1 MGDLKP
7 IGSEKLK
14 GEDKLKRILELTYFN
29 ENKNVPSSP
38 RAEIIKESTIGGI
51 YGIVK
56 EKDSYY
62 VKRGLNE
69 SSLDYIGGMFMKNKN
84 RFSSYSEALKR
95 LELLK
100 GQEELQ
106 EATKYVLKQPK
117 PVAAEEPMAPPAEA
131 VADMPPALP
140 PAEGDGEPM
149 SDVGLDDIPTDGAED
164 APSPES
170 EEDNDPIKLIQK
182 LTGKLGQKLRSAQ
195 EDMES
200 DDIKYVINSVVS
212 ALNLD
217 KLDSI
222 DKEEILTQFEDEEDY
237 EGEEPE
243 MGGEEVAPEGEDSDL
258 GEENDLSMDALEAL
272 INTPFEEI
280 DEDDD
285 FGVGL
290 TPGGEE
296 DEYFR
301 NSENSYD
308 DEDGFGDFDFNFDIK
323 EEDPI
328 DAYEGRR
335 RYDSNSETK
344 ISKDDI
350 EKHIDNKRNEP
361 KKEHEPRKFD
371 TSYGDWNEEGEMDDT
386 VELDINELTDVI
398 NQSVKEALGKYIK

>member
-29 ENKNVPSSP
+29 ENKNTPSNP

-106 EATKYVLKQPK
+106 EATKYVLKQNK
-117 PVAAEEPMAPPAEA
+117 PVDMPAPSVEAPMAPPSEVAAEA
-131 VADMPPALP
+131 PLALP
-140 PAEGDGEPM
+140 PAEGDMPM
-149 SDVGLDDIPTDGAED
+149 SDAGVEDLPPSGDELPTAPEGEGEDDSNPL
-164 APSPES
+164 
-170 EEDNDPIKLIQK
+170 KLIQK
-182 LTGKLGQKLRSAQ
+182 LTGKLGQRLRDAQ

-217 KLDSI
+217 KLDSE
-222 DKEEILTQFEDEEDY
+222 DKEEILTQFEDEDSY
-237 EGEEPE
+237 DGEESPE
-243 MGGEEVAPEGEDSDL
+243 MGDEVPATPEAEDSEL
-258 GEENDLSMDALEAL
+258 GEENDLAMDALENL
-272 INTPFEEI
+272 INTSFGDDEEEVDEPFVVSKPQ
-280 DEDDD
+280 DTDDYKMKIN
-285 FGVGL
+285 
-290 TPGGEE
+290 PGGEE

-301 NSENSYD
+301 STARDFNSDFDLD
-308 DEDGFGDFDFNFDIK
+308 DEDDEDYFSFDIK

-328 DAYEGRR
+328 
-335 RYDSNSETK
+335 
-344 ISKDDI
+344 
-350 EKHIDNKRNEP
+350 
-361 KKEHEPRKFD
+361 
-371 TSYGDWNEEGEMDDT
+371 GDEEGTTDNT

-398 NQSVKEALGKYIK
+398 NQSVKEALGKYLK

>member
-29 ENKNVPSSP
+29 ENKNTPSNP

-106 EATKYVLKQPK
+106 EATKYVLKQNK
-117 PVAAEEPMAPPAEA
+117 PVDMPAPAMDAPIAPPSEVAAEAPL
-131 VADMPPALP
+131 ALP
-140 PAEGDGEPM
+140 PAEGDAPM
-149 SDVGLDDIPTDGAED
+149 SDAGLEDLPPSGEELPPAPEEGEGGDD
-164 APSPES
+164 S
-170 EEDNDPIKLIQK
+170 DPLKMIQK
-182 LTGKLGQKLRSAQ
+182 LTGKLGQRLRDAQ

-217 KLDSI
+217 KLDSE
-222 DKEEILTQFEDEEDY
+222 DKEEILTQFEDEDSF
-237 EGEEPE
+237 EGEESPE
-243 MGGEEVAPEGEDSDL
+243 MGDEMPAAPETEDSEL
-258 GEENDLSMDALEAL
+258 GEENDLAMDALENL
-272 INTPFEEI
+272 INTSFGDDEEEVDEPFVVAKPQET
-280 DEDDD
+280 DDYKMKIS
-285 FGVGL
+285 
-290 TPGGEE
+290 PGGEE

-301 NSENSYD
+301 STARDFNSDFDLD
-308 DEDGFGDFDFNFDIK
+308 DEDDDDYFSFDIK

-328 DAYEGRR
+328 GV
-335 RYDSNSETK
+335 
-344 ISKDDI
+344 
-350 EKHIDNKRNEP
+350 
-361 KKEHEPRKFD
+361 
-371 TSYGDWNEEGEMDDT
+371 EEEMADET
-386 VELDINELTDVI
+386 VELDIHELTDVI
-398 NQSVKEALGKYIK
+398 NQSVKEALGKYLK

>member
-117 PVAAEEPMAPPAEA
+117 PVATEEPMAPPAEA

-149 SDVGLDDIPTDGAED
+149 SDVGLEDLPTDGAEET
-164 APSPES
+164 PSPES

-243 MGGEEVAPEGEDSDL
+243 MGGEEVAPESEDSDL
-258 GEENDLSMDALEAL
+258 GEENDLSMDALEEL
-272 INTPFEEI
+272 INTPFE
-280 DEDDD
+280 DMD
-285 FGVGL
+285 
-290 TPGGEE
+290 EE
-296 DEYFR
+296 DETFDDYGMESMS
-301 NSENSYD
+301 ND
-308 DEDGFGDFDFNFDIK
+308 DEDGFGDFDFNFEIN

-328 DAYEGRR
+328 G
-335 RYDSNSETK
+335 DS
-344 ISKDDI
+344 
-350 EKHIDNKRNEP
+350 EP
-361 KKEHEPRKFD
+361 EQDEIK
-371 TSYGDWNEEGEMDDT
+371 
-386 VELDINELTDVI
+386 ELDINELTDVI

>member
-29 ENKNVPSSP
+29 ENKNTPSNP

-106 EATKYVLKQPK
+106 EATKYVLKQNK
-117 PVAAEEPMAPPAEA
+117 PVDMPAPSVEAPMAPPSEVAAEA
-131 VADMPPALP
+131 PLALP
-140 PAEGDGEPM
+140 PAEGDMPM
-149 SDVGLDDIPTDGAED
+149 SDAGVEDLPPSGDELPT
-164 APSPES
+164 SPEG
-170 EEDNDPIKLIQK
+170 EGEDDSNPLKLIQK
-182 LTGKLGQKLRSAQ
+182 LTGKLGQRLRDAQ

-217 KLDSI
+217 KLDSE
-222 DKEEILTQFEDEEDY
+222 DKEEILTQFEDEDSY
-237 EGEEPE
+237 DGEESPE
-243 MGGEEVAPEGEDSDL
+243 MGDETPVAPETEDSEL
-258 GEENDLSMDALEAL
+258 GEENDLAMDALENL
-272 INTPFEEI
+272 INTSFGDDEEEVDEPFVVAKPQET
-280 DEDDD
+280 DDYKMKIS
-285 FGVGL
+285 
-290 TPGGEE
+290 PGGEE

-301 NSENSYD
+301 STARDFNSDFDLD
-308 DEDGFGDFDFNFDIK
+308 DEDDEDYFSFDIK

-328 DAYEGRR
+328 
-335 RYDSNSETK
+335 
-344 ISKDDI
+344 
-350 EKHIDNKRNEP
+350 
-361 KKEHEPRKFD
+361 
-371 TSYGDWNEEGEMDDT
+371 GDEEGMTDNT

-398 NQSVKEALGKYIK
+398 NQSVKEALGKYLK

>member
-29 ENKNVPSSP
+29 ENKNTPSNP

-106 EATKYVLKQPK
+106 EATKYVLKQNK
-117 PVAAEEPMAPPAEA
+117 P
-131 VADMPPALP
+131 ADMPPPAAEAPIAPPSEVAPEAPLELP
-140 PAEGDGEPM
+140 PAEGDAPMPDAGMEGLPPSDEELPAAPQGEDD
-149 SDVGLDDIPTDGAED
+149 SDPL
-164 APSPES
+164 
-170 EEDNDPIKLIQK
+170 KMIQK
-182 LTGKLGQKLRSAQ
+182 LTGKLGQRLRDAQ

-217 KLDSI
+217 KLDSE
-222 DKEEILTQFEDEEDY
+222 DKEEILTQFEDEDSF
-237 EGEEPE
+237 EGEESPE
-243 MGGEEVAPEGEDSDL
+243 MGDEMPVAPETEDSEL
-258 GEENDLSMDALEAL
+258 GEENDLAMDALENL
-272 INTPFEEI
+272 INTSFT
-280 DEDDD
+280 DEDEDEVDEPFVVSKPQDTDD
-285 FGVGL
+285 YKMKIN
-290 TPGGEE
+290 PGGEE

-301 NSENSYD
+301 STSRDFYSDFDLD
-308 DEDGFGDFDFNFDIK
+308 DEDDEDYFSFDIK

-328 DAYEGRR
+328 G
-335 RYDSNSETK
+335 
-344 ISKDDI
+344 
-350 EKHIDNKRNEP
+350 
-361 KKEHEPRKFD
+361 
-371 TSYGDWNEEGEMDDT
+371 NEEGMTDET

-398 NQSVKEALGKYIK
+398 NQSVKEALGKYLK

>member
-29 ENKNVPSSP
+29 ENKNTPSNP

-106 EATKYVLKQPK
+106 EATKYVLKQNK
-117 PVAAEEPMAPPAEA
+117 PVDMPAPAMEAPIAPPSEVAAEAPL
-131 VADMPPALP
+131 ALP
-140 PAEGDGEPM
+140 PAEGDAPM
-149 SDVGLDDIPTDGAED
+149 SDAGLEDLPPSGEELPPAPEEGGDD
-164 APSPES
+164 S
-170 EEDNDPIKLIQK
+170 DPLKMIQK
-182 LTGKLGQKLRSAQ
+182 LTGKLGQRLRDAQ

-217 KLDSI
+217 KLDSE
-222 DKEEILTQFEDEEDY
+222 DKEEILTQFEDEDSF
-237 EGEEPE
+237 EGEESPE
-243 MGGEEVAPEGEDSDL
+243 MGDEMPAAPETEDSEL
-258 GEENDLSMDALEAL
+258 GEENDLAMDALENL
-272 INTPFEEI
+272 INTSFGDDEEEVDEPFVVAKPQET
-280 DEDDD
+280 DDYKMKIS
-285 FGVGL
+285 
-290 TPGGEE
+290 PGGEE

-301 NSENSYD
+301 STARDFNSDFDLD
-308 DEDGFGDFDFNFDIK
+308 DEDDDDYFSFDIK

-328 DAYEGRR
+328 GV
-335 RYDSNSETK
+335 
-344 ISKDDI
+344 
-350 EKHIDNKRNEP
+350 
-361 KKEHEPRKFD
+361 
-371 TSYGDWNEEGEMDDT
+371 EEEMADET
-386 VELDINELTDVI
+386 VELDIHELTDVI
-398 NQSVKEALGKYIK
+398 NQSVKEALGKYLK

>member
-29 ENKNVPSSP
+29 ENKNTPTNP

-106 EATKYVLKQPK
+106 EATKYVLKQNK
-117 PVAAEEPMAPPAEA
+117 PVDMPAPSVEAPMAPPSEVAAEA
-131 VADMPPALP
+131 PLALP
-140 PAEGDGEPM
+140 PAEGDMPM
-149 SDVGLDDIPTDGAED
+149 SDAGVEELPPSGEELPPAPEEGEGGDD
-164 APSPES
+164 S
-170 EEDNDPIKLIQK
+170 DPLKLIQK
-182 LTGKLGQKLRSAQ
+182 LTGKLGQRLRDAQ

-217 KLDSI
+217 KLDSE
-222 DKEEILTQFEDEEDY
+222 DKEEILTQFEDEDSY
-237 EGEEPE
+237 EGEESPE
-243 MGGEEVAPEGEDSDL
+243 MGDEMPAAPETEDSEL
-258 GEENDLSMDALEAL
+258 GEENDFAMDALENL
-272 INTPFEEI
+272 INTSFGD
-280 DEDDD
+280 DEDEVDEPFVVSKPQDTDD
-285 FGVGL
+285 YKMKIS
-290 TPGGEE
+290 PGGEE

-301 NSENSYD
+301 STSRDFNSDFDLD
-308 DEDGFGDFDFNFDIK
+308 DEDDEDYFSFDIK

-328 DAYEGRR
+328 
-335 RYDSNSETK
+335 
-344 ISKDDI
+344 
-350 EKHIDNKRNEP
+350 
-361 KKEHEPRKFD
+361 
-371 TSYGDWNEEGEMDDT
+371 GDEQGMTDET

-398 NQSVKEALGKYIK
+398 NQSVKEALGKYLK

>member
-1 MGDLKP
+1 
-7 IGSEKLK
+7 
-14 GEDKLKRILELTYFN
+14 
-29 ENKNVPSSP
+29 
-38 RAEIIKESTIGGI
+38 
-51 YGIVK
+51 VK

-149 SDVGLDDIPTDGAED
+149 SDVGLDDLPTDGAED

-243 MGGEEVAPEGEDSDL
+243 MGGEEVAPEGEDTDL

-285 FGVGL
+285 FGMEL

-308 DEDGFGDFDFNFDIK
+308 DEVF
-323 EEDPI
+323 
-328 DAYEGRR
+328 R
-335 RYDSNSETK
+335 
-344 ISKDDI
+344 
-350 EKHIDNKRNEP
+350 
-361 KKEHEPRKFD
+361 
-371 TSYGDWNEEGEMDDT
+371 
-386 VELDINELTDVI
+386 
-398 NQSVKEALGKYIK
+398 

>member
-29 ENKNVPSSP
+29 ENKNVPTNP
-38 RAEIIKESTIGGI
+38 RAEIIKESTIGGV

-106 EATKYVLKQPK
+106 EATKYVLKQNK
-117 PVAAEEPMAPPAEA
+117 PSAEAPIAPP
-131 VADMPPALP
+131 ADMPPALP
-140 PAEGDGEPM
+140 PAEDDAPM
-149 SDVGLDDIPTDGAED
+149 SDAGLEDLPAEEPIDGPEEEPTQDD
-164 APSPES
+164 S
-170 EEDNDPIKLIQK
+170 EDNDPIKLIQK
-182 LTGKLGQKLRSAQ
+182 LTGKLGQKLRGAQ

-222 DKEEILTQFEDEEDY
+222 DKEEILTQFEDEDEY

-243 MGGEEVAPEGEDSDL
+243 MGGEEVAPEGEDADL
-258 GEENDLSMDALEAL
+258 GEENDMSMDALEAL
-272 INTPFEEI
+272 INTPFDEI

-285 FGVGL
+285 FGMEL
-290 TPGGEE
+290 APGGEE

-301 NSENSYD
+301 NSENSHD
-308 DEDGFGDFDFNFDIK
+308 DEEGFGDFDFTFDIN

-328 DAYEGRR
+328 GDSEGQP
-335 RYDSNSETK
+335 EQH
-344 ISKDDI
+344 DI
-350 EKHIDNKRNEP
+350 K
-361 KKEHEPRKFD
+361 
-371 TSYGDWNEEGEMDDT
+371 
-386 VELDINELTDVI
+386 ELDINELTDVI

>member
-29 ENKNVPSSP
+29 ENKNTPSNP

-106 EATKYVLKQPK
+106 EATKYVLKQNK
-117 PVAAEEPMAPPAEA
+117 PVDMPAPSVEAPMAPPSEVAAEA
-131 VADMPPALP
+131 PLALP
-140 PAEGDGEPM
+140 PAEGDIPM
-149 SDVGLDDIPTDGAED
+149 SDAGVEDLPPSGDELPTAPEGGDD
-164 APSPES
+164 S
-170 EEDNDPIKLIQK
+170 DPLKLIQK
-182 LTGKLGQKLRSAQ
+182 LTGKLGQRLRDAQ

-217 KLDSI
+217 KLDSE
-222 DKEEILTQFEDEEDY
+222 DKEEILTQFEDEDSY
-237 EGEEPE
+237 DGEESPE
-243 MGGEEVAPEGEDSDL
+243 MGDEVPATPEAEDSEL
-258 GEENDLSMDALEAL
+258 GEENDLAMDALENL
-272 INTPFEEI
+272 INTSFGDDEEEVDEPFVVSKPQ
-280 DEDDD
+280 DTDDYKMKIN
-285 FGVGL
+285 
-290 TPGGEE
+290 PGGEE

-301 NSENSYD
+301 STARDFNSDFDLD
-308 DEDGFGDFDFNFDIK
+308 DEDDEDYFSFDIK

-328 DAYEGRR
+328 
-335 RYDSNSETK
+335 
-344 ISKDDI
+344 
-350 EKHIDNKRNEP
+350 
-361 KKEHEPRKFD
+361 
-371 TSYGDWNEEGEMDDT
+371 GDEEGMTDNT

-398 NQSVKEALGKYIK
+398 NQSVKEALGKYLK